1 VELCVCFTAY
11 TQPFDRS
18 VMVSAVPIRAVT
30 ILCVC
35 FVINDPSQRLLQTVA
50 SRPEGVF
57 FYSTSFLT
65 LCMPIFVL

>member
-1 VELCVCFTAY
+1 MCLFYCLY

-18 VMVSAVPIRAVT
+18 VLVSAVPIRAVT

-50 SRPEGVF
+50 SRPERVF
-57 FYSTSFLT
+57 FIRLHF
-65 LCMPIFVL
+65 

>member
-1 VELCVCFTAY
+1 
-11 TQPFDRS
+11 
-18 VMVSAVPIRAVT
+18 MVSAVPIRAVT